1 MHCPS
6 GASFVQCCDK
16 GPATHVV
23 WAATKFMDFFRPR
36 GSASE
41 LTESLPRV
49 LWLRRSRARET
60 MRRSWRQRRATRSL
74 LGAVERSNRSVERQ
88 IRCMRIA
95 LEKSADKAF
104 GIKDSILV
112 WLSRH
117 LGWLRLTSYQ
127 RLPGK
132 PSSGEGVLLKE
143 SARLRAMPAPQH
155 AHFQRA
161 RPRRRLHQQRTV
173 HRPTRR

>member
-1 MHCPS
+1 M
-6 GASFVQCCDK
+6 
-16 GPATHVV
+16 
-23 WAATKFMDFFRPR
+23 
-36 GSASE
+36 
-41 LTESLPRV
+41 

-127 RLPGK
+127 RLSGK
-132 PSSGEGVLLKE
+132 PSSGEGRPSERVGAAAGDAST
-143 SARLRAMPAPQH
+143 SARPLPASAPETTTAPATHSPPPDAPMNIAEPAAEQGRDLAVH
-155 AHFQRA
+155 MAERQ
-161 RPRRRLHQQRTV
+161 PKRR
-173 HRPTRR
+173 